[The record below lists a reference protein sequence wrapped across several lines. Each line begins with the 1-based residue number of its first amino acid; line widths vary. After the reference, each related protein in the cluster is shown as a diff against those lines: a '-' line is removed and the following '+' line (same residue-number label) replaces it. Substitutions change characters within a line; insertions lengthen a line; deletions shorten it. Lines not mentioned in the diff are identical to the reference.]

1 MFVKK
6 RGLAVWLNQLKRV
19 HHLKKFGHVHYVSR
33 RMRYCILYVD
43 ADRAEETMAKLN
55 RLNYVKKVEPS
66 YQHELYAM
74 FQSSSFKEGEEKTEK
89 RL

>member
-1 MFVKK
+1 MLVRK

-19 HHLKKFGHVHYVSR
+19 HHLRKFGHVHYVSR
-33 RMRYCILYVD
+33 RMRYAILYVD
-43 ADRAEETMAKLN
+43 EDRAEETMAKLN

-74 FQSSSFKEGEEKTEK
+74 FQSSPRPESEEKSEESK
-89 RL
+89 